1 MDRVGVFGRRFVGD
15 IPSTLLSILY
25 YGRTESD
32 RHLLC
37 CARVPW
43 LGEGRREGLTDLLVA
58 RSVTVKEK
66 WDWKGELVRN

>member
-43 LGEGRREGLTDLLVA
+43 LEGGGLTDLPVA
-58 RSVTVKEK
+58 ACNNKIKIGLEGKARP
-66 WDWKGELVRN
+66 